1 MNISGGTVIVDGPVN
16 DGNGALDSGTEI
28 NVSGGILIAAGS
40 LGVWREF
47 PSDTSTQPSLVV
59 RVRTII
65 GRRDDRLRFRI
76 KTVKI

>member
-1 MNISGGTVIVDGPVN
+1 MLTDRVN

-40 LGVWREF
+40 SGMAEF

-59 RVRTII
+59 GFEQSLDA
-65 GRRDDRLRFRI
+65 GRSFAFRI
-76 KTVKI
+76 KR